1 MPKLFISHA
10 TEDRRLADQVRTH
23 FGHFDDDR
31 IFIAPDGVPP
41 GEAGWRTILGAI
53 ADSDLFILVATP
65 AACASTAVQREI
77 QEAVRLGKK
86 IVPLR
91 WGIRHHELP
100 ELVRNTDCQSFDL
113 KDTRDRTHLFNHYG
127 RIAGQ
132 GYFWKGVAVT
142 LGVLLAFYLA
152 TAK

>member
-10 TEDRRLADQVRTH
+10 SEDRTLADQVRTH
-23 FGHFDDDR
+23 FGYFDER
-31 IFIAPDGVPP
+31 VFIAPDGIPP
-41 GEAGWRTILGAI
+41 GEAGWRTIFAAI

-65 AACASTAVQREI
+65 AACASAAVRREI
-77 QEAVRLGKK
+77 DEAVRLGRK

-91 WGIRHHELP
+91 WGIRHDELP
-100 ELVRNTDCQSFDL
+100 ESVRDTDCQSFDL
-113 KDTRDRTHLFNHYG
+113 KDARDRKHLFNHYG

-142 LGVLLAFYLA
+142 LAVLAGLCLL
-152 TAK
+152 TR